1 MQGSSRTAVLEG
13 RASFETA
20 LTSGDPAVVADE
32 LFAVTGLLDDNAP
45 LRRSVADPSREGKD
59 KADLIT
65 RLLDGKLSSETVG
78 IAFRPEKLSLFDAA
92 GRALRTALHDAAA
105 LTGGHR
111 HG

>member
-1 MQGSSRTAVLEG
+1 MVKARLPSSSPVRVG
-13 RASFETA
+13 
-20 LTSGDPAVVADE
+20 
-32 LFAVTGLLDDNAP
+32 
-45 LRRSVADPSREGKD
+45 
-59 KADLIT
+59 
-65 RLLDGKLSSETVG
+65 ETVG